1 MMHFELPK
9 TFHKTPI
16 ALDLSVVVGQYKGF
30 WGWARIGW
38 DILGDGGRARGEIH
52 TLLLQDKGRDFNPPP
67 LELMQSLAINENHAR
82 HISGIGRY

>member
-1 MMHFELPK
+1 MGYIGRWRE
-9 TFHKTPI
+9 
-16 ALDLSVVVGQYKGF
+16 VG
-30 WGWARIGW
+30 
-38 DILGDGGRARGEIH
+38 ARGEIH

>member
-1 MMHFELPK
+1 M
-9 TFHKTPI
+9 
-16 ALDLSVVVGQYKGF
+16 
-30 WGWARIGW
+30 GWARIGW